1 MEHEVKEALSE
12 GEIEATFPVMK
23 QLRPHLD
30 ERDYLETVRRMQGTG
45 YWIAAVAEDGQVV
58 CVAGFRVQ
66 ENLYCGR
73 HLYVDDLITDDSVR
87 SRGHGQRMLG
97 WLTDLARRDGCEQ
110 LHLDS
115 GVQRPNTHRFYF
127 REGLTVSSYHFRKE
141 LRQ

>member
-1 MEHEVKEALSE
+1 VEHEVREALSD

-30 ERDYLETVRRMQGTG
+30 ERDYLETVRHMQGTG
-45 YWIAAVAEDGQVV
+45 YRIAAVVEDGQVV

-66 ENLYCGR
+66 ENLYGGR
-73 HLYVDDLITDDSVR
+73 HLYVDDLITGGSAR

-97 WLTDLARRDGCEQ
+97 WLTDQARRDGCGQ

-115 GVQRPNTHRFYF
+115 GVQRSDAHRFYR

-141 LRQ
+141 I